1 MLPRVGITTSYDDGA
16 QSLDRRYVAAI
27 ERAGGAPLPLPMLDD
42 DATYDDLASLLNG
55 LVIVG
60 GPAVT
65 EGLVGSLAEE
75 LSPPSDRR
83 AASDRAWLDRAR
95 RRSLPILGI
104 CYGMQ
109 LLNARAG
116 GTIYGDVERQR
127 DDATSHSQKRSGT
140 THPVDLSPSSRL
152 RDLLGPETLD
162 VNTRH
167 LQSVASVGSSFSVA
181 ARAPDGVIEA
191 IEHDTEWILGV
202 QFHPERMGDT
212 MAPLFRSLVEQA
224 VSQKTIGSPTTN

>member
-1 MLPRVGITTSYDDGA
+1 MLPRVGITTSYDDGTQA
-16 QSLDRRYVAAI
+16 LDRRYVAAI
-27 ERAGGAPLPLPMLDD
+27 ERAGGAPLPLPMLN
-42 DATYDDLASLLNG
+42 DATAYDDLVPLLDG

-65 EGLVGSLAEE
+65 EGLVAPLAEE
-75 LSPPSDRR
+75 LSLPSDRR
-83 AASDRAWLDRAR
+83 SASDRAWLERAR

-104 CYGMQ
+104 CYGLQ

-127 DDATSHSQKRSGT
+127 DDANSHSQKRSGS

-152 RDLLGPETLD
+152 RDLLGRETLD

-167 LQSVASVGSSFSVA
+167 LQSVASLGDGFSVA

-191 IEHDTEWILGV
+191 IEHNTDWILGV

-212 MAPLFRSLVEQA
+212 MAPLFRSLVEEAAQRTA
-224 VSQKTIGSPTTN
+224 PVPPATN